1 MSESPD
7 VLVGSYT
14 SIWQFV
20 CCSWQKSHCTILRGH
35 CLALCVSRS
44 FRAMITSQRGHGIT
58 LKGQDLK
65 CSCEG
70 QRQRQKSTNLM
81 LLHLS
86 QLRSHKDI
94 LKKKNF
100 KPPSILVHQP
110 IRILHY
116 HTLRPEIRSPSPSL
130 YLGKHPM
137 VIQIWKKKRF
147 TCKGQLSI
155 QKYLFTICI
164 FISHGCTII

>member
-1 MSESPD
+1 
-7 VLVGSYT
+7 
-14 SIWQFV
+14 
-20 CCSWQKSHCTILRGH
+20 
-35 CLALCVSRS
+35 
-44 FRAMITSQRGHGIT
+44 MITSQRGHGIT

-70 QRQRQKSTNLM
+70 QRQRQRRKSTNLM

-86 QLRSHKDI
+86 QLGSHKDI
-94 LKKKNF
+94 YKKKKF

-130 YLGKHPM
+130 YLGQHPM
-137 VIQIWKKKRF
+137 VIQIWKKKDLLVEADFRF
-147 TCKGQLSI
+147 RNIFSRSVSLFLMAAPSFSI
-155 QKYLFTICI
+155 R
-164 FISHGCTII
+164 ISLYDPSKSAKLLPVTK